1 MLKIDSLDKKFGKLQ
16 ALKNVNLEFEKG
28 AVYALLGPNGSGK
41 TTLIKSI
48 LGLVH
53 PTKGNVQ
60 IDGQTVLNHAS
71 ARSRVGYMPQYAH
84 FPGNVTAISVFEML
98 QQLRGKSNKLEGLI
112 KHFGIQDQITKKIG
126 TLSGGNMQKISA
138 VCAFMFDADIYILD
152 EPSVGLDPLAN
163 FKLKEQIILH
173 KKEEKTILFSSHLMG
188 EVQEI
193 ADEIV
198 FLFQGELL
206 FRKAP
211 KQLIEEENAKNLE
224 QAIAS
229 IFQRMY
235 V

>member
-16 ALKNVNLEFEKG
+16 ALHNVNLEFEQG

-41 TTLIKSI
+41 TTLIKSV

-53 PTKGNVQ
+53 PSNGNVL
-60 IDGQTVLNHAS
+60 IDGKTALNHAS
-71 ARSRVGYMPQYAH
+71 ARKRVGYMPQYAH
-84 FPGNVTAISVFEML
+84 FPGNVTAISVFNML
-98 QQLRGKSNKLEGLI
+98 QQLRGKSDKLESLI
-112 KHFGIQDQITKKIG
+112 SHFGIQDQVGKKIG

-138 VCAFMFDADIYILD
+138 VAAFMFDADIYILD

-163 FKLKEQIILH
+163 FKLKEQIIEH
-173 KKEEKTILFSSHLMG
+173 KKAAKTILFSSHLMG

-211 KQLIEEENAKNLE
+211 KQLIEEEKAKNLE